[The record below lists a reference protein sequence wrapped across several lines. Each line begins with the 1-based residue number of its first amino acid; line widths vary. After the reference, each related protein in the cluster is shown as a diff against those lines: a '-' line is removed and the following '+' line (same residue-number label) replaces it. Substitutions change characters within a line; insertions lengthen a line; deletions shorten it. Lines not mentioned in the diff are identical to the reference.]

1 MTLLVFALS
10 TVFICAYIQA
20 AQSFWNKQQ
29 PDPRKGRYLIALGV
43 VFSIVNLLALPYW
56 LYKNALVG
64 SIFVW
69 FCANGIFSV
78 LALRIVHGLVKCLK
92 DIREHNKE

>member
-1 MTLLVFALS
+1 MVLLVFALS
-10 TVFICAYIQA
+10 TAFICAYIQV

-29 PDPRKGRYLIALGV
+29 PDHRKGRYLIALGV
-43 VFSIVNLLALPYW
+43 VFSIVHLLALPFW
-56 LYKNALVG
+56 FDKNALVG

-78 LALRIVHGLVKCLK
+78 LALRIVYGLVKCLK
-92 DIREHNKE
+92 DIKEHNR